1 MIEFSEETKEHL
13 VNISPTEAEE
23 ALAAIQRM
31 KQKTRHSIAN
41 SGICISLI
49 VTGII
54 WLVGYTC
61 TQFLPKEIVVY
72 IWIGLSILG
81 GTLATVLGIRMGK
94 RVRSPSTAATAKRI
108 GLFWLLLVLYC
119 IATIAVAWPMD
130 GKQLTI
136 FIVLFFMVG
145 QLAMGLL
152 FSFASVWWPLPIT
165 ALVLISYFLLPGFF
179 YLWMGVL
186 GGGMIVLGL
195 YIRSRW

>member
-1 MIEFSEETKEHL
+1 M
-13 VNISPTEAEE
+13 NISPNEAEE
-23 ALAAIQRM
+23 SLAAIQTVM
-31 KQKTRHSIAN
+31 QKTRHSIAS
-41 SGICISLI
+41 SGTYSTLI
-49 VTGII
+49 VTGIV
-54 WLVGYTC
+54 WLVGYLC
-61 TQFLPKEIVVY
+61 TQFLSGAIVVY

-81 GTLATVLGIRMGK
+81 SILATALGIRMGK

-108 GLFWLLLVLYC
+108 GLFWLLLVFYC
-119 IATIAVAWPMD
+119 LATIAVAWPID

-136 FIVLFFMVG
+136 FIVLFIMVG

-152 FSFASVWWPLPIT
+152 FSFTSVWWTLPIT

-186 GGGMIVLGL
+186 GGGGMIVLGL